1 MTNGMLVDYTR
12 IEEIAQT
19 LDKSSANMK
28 SILDRSTELM
38 NTVNTSDTI
47 KSDGAEELYL
57 KYKSLSTKFEAF
69 YNAISEYAR
78 FLHEVVRVYNEADKN
93 IGKQANDL
101 LQS

>member
-1 MTNGMLVDYTR
+1 MQNGMTIEYARV
-12 IEEIAQT
+12 EEIASS
-19 LDKSSANMK
+19 LEKSSTKMK
-28 SILDRSTELM
+28 EILNKSTELM

-47 KSDGAEELYL
+47 QSDGAEQLYL
-57 KYKSLSTKFEAF
+57 KYKSLSTKFEEF
-69 YNAISEYAR
+69 YNAIVEYAK